1 MKKILILRDFVED
14 KRISMEIYADTLYD
28 LLRSDYSQTYDIEE
42 FTPKTPKWLQGVHGM
57 RFSRYVLYPFQII
70 GKKADIFHIIEPGYA
85 HLVLF
90 LNPRKTVVSVHG
102 LLPILLWKKRIPE
115 ITSSH
120 IPLLTAFTFAVLK
133 KVKYIISVSQN
144 VKDDLVSILGFDPDR
159 ITVIP
164 NGLGTQFINQ
174 MEIKQQR
181 SVELSPLL
189 NPDAIKILVSATKFY
204 KNPETVIR
212 TALYIKKHNFLNF
225 QLIKTGF
232 ADKNW
237 NQMLK
242 QNGLDVN
249 AVNLNYVAWED
260 MPDLYKNVNILFFP
274 SLYEGFGWPPLE
286 AMACGTPV
294 VASNAASLPEVIGDA
309 AAMFDPMDYEGF
321 AGEIMKLSTDAVY
334 RKMRIEKGL
343 LQAKKFDWNESVRQ
357 IVEVYEKILT
367 ENQAH
372 K

>member
-1 MKKILILRDFVED
+1 MKKILLLRDFVED

-28 LLRSDYSQTYDIEE
+28 ILRSNYSQTYEVEE
-42 FTPKTPKWLQGVHGM
+42 FTPKTPKWLQGIHGM
-57 RFSRYVLYPFQII
+57 RFSRYVLYPLQII

-90 LNPRKTVVSVHG
+90 LNPRKTVVTVHG
-102 LLPILLWKKRIPE
+102 LLPILLWKNRIPE
-115 ITSSH
+115 ITSAH
-120 IPLLTAFTFAVLK
+120 KPLLIAFTFTVLK

-144 VKDDLVSILGFDPDR
+144 VKDDLVSVLGFDPDR

-164 NGLGTQFINQ
+164 NGLGSQFKDP
-174 MEIKQQR
+174 METKPKKSI
-181 SVELSPLL
+181 ELPPLV
-189 NPDAIKILVSATKFY
+189 NENVIKILVSATKFY

-212 TALYIKKHNFLNF
+212 TAHYLKTHNFQNF

-237 NQMLK
+237 NRMLK
-242 QNGLDVN
+242 QNGLDEN

-260 MPDLYKNVNILFFP
+260 MPALYKNVDILFFP
-274 SLYEGFGWPPLE
+274 SFYEGFGWPPLE

-321 AGEIMKLSTDAVY
+321 AGEIIKLSTDAVY
-334 RKMRIEKGL
+334 RKTRIEKGL
-343 LQAKKFDWNESVRQ
+343 LQAKKFDWNVTARQ
-357 IVEVYEKILT
+357 IVEVYEKIVT
-367 ENQAH
+367 ENQAG